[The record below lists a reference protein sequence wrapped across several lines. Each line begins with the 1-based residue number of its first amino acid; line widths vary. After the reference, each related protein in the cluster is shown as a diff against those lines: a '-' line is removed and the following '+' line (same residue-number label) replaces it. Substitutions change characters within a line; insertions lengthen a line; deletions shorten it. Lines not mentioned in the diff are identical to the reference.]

1 MADVTLGLTFQD
13 GTVLRAQGFINI
25 ENWEP
30 ELQKL
35 TMDLLPRDNRWEA
48 AVGSNLDNHGSIRK
62 LTVNGITYRVFP
74 DSNPPF
80 IPTQYKSEAQ
90 PTSGVNTRKMTK
102 QVRSIMGLAISC
114 NPVERSTL
122 VTVAE
127 N

>member
-1 MADVTLGLTFQD
+1 MADVTLAVTFQD
-13 GTVLRAQGFINI
+13 GTVLRAQGFIDI

-35 TMDLLPRDNRWEA
+35 TLTLLPRDNRWEP

-62 LTVNGITYRVFP
+62 LTVNGVTYRVFP

-80 IPTQYKSEAQ
+80 IPVQYKNEAQ
-90 PTSGVNTRKMTK
+90 PTSGSNTRKMTK
-102 QVRSIMGLAISC
+102 QVRSITGLAISA
-114 NPVERSTL
+114 NPVERATL